1 MRYFIISFFAGI
13 ILFLAGACREK
24 ATDLKVITFNIRY
37 DNPAD
42 GINAWPNRI
51 GLVEE
56 YLREESPEIV
66 GFQEALHH
74 QVLDLEKMMPGYARV
89 GGGRDDGLEGG
100 EYSPVFFRED
110 VFDLLNHGQFWL
122 SETPDV
128 PGSIG
133 PGAVLPRI
141 AAWAHLRN
149 KSTGK
154 ELFVFNTHYSHV
166 SDEARWLSASIMSER
181 MKQIAGDKALIV
193 TGDFNLDIEGETY
206 NRLADLFLNENQLIN
221 ATETEPTYAL
231 LQKGTFNGFGYTEV
245 QPFIDFIFVSPHFQV
260 ISSSIDRIKSGE
272 VFISD
277 HWPVVVEIK
286 VTGLFHSS

>member
-1 MRYFIISFFAGI
+1 MKLLIKCLTPLIFMT
-13 ILFLAGACREK
+13 LGACSQNNTEI
-24 ATDLKVITFNIRY
+24 KVMTFNIRY
-37 DNPAD
+37 DNSAD

-51 GLVEE
+51 GLVGD
-56 YLREESPEIV
+56 YLREESPDIV

-89 GGGRDDGLEGG
+89 GTGRDDGLEGG

-110 VFDLLNHGQFWL
+110 VFDLVNHGQFWL

-141 AAWAHLRN
+141 ASWAHLRI

-166 SDEARWLSASIMSER
+166 SDEARWLSARIMSER

-193 TGDFNLDIEGETY
+193 TGDFNLDIESETY
-206 NRLADLFLNENQLIN
+206 QRLAVLFLNENHLIN

-231 LQKGTFNGFGYTEV
+231 LQEGTFNGFGFTEV

-260 ISSSIDRIKSGE
+260 INSSIDRIKSGDI
-272 VFISD
+272 FISD
-277 HWPVVVEIK
+277 HWPVVVK
-286 VTGLFHSS
+286 LKATGLLH

>member
-1 MRYFIISFFAGI
+1 MKLLIKCLTPLIFMTLGTCSQNNTEI
-13 ILFLAGACREK
+13 
-24 ATDLKVITFNIRY
+24 KVMTFNIRF

-51 GLVEE
+51 GLVGD
-56 YLREESPEIV
+56 YLREESPDIV

-89 GGGRDDGLEGG
+89 GTGRDDGLEGG

-110 VFDLLNHGQFWL
+110 VFDLVNHGQFWL

-141 AAWAHLRN
+141 ASWAHLRI

-166 SDEARWLSASIMSER
+166 SDEARWLSARIMSER

-193 TGDFNLDIEGETY
+193 TGDFNLDIESETY
-206 NRLADLFLNENQLIN
+206 QRLAVLFLNENHLIN

-231 LQKGTFNGFGYTEV
+231 LQEGTFNGFGFTEV

-260 ISSSIDRIKSGE
+260 INSSIDRIKSGDI
-272 VFISD
+272 FISD
-277 HWPVVVEIK
+277 HWPVVVK
-286 VTGLFHSS
+286 LKATGLLH

>member
-1 MRYFIISFFAGI
+1 MRHVLFIFLTGVI
-13 ILFLAGACREK
+13 IFLTVACQEK
-24 ATDLKVITFNIRY
+24 SLEIKVMTFNIRY

-51 GLVEE
+51 DLIRD
-56 YLREESPEIV
+56 YLREESPDIV

-74 QVLDLEKMMPGYARV
+74 QVLDLEKMMPGFARV

-166 SDEARWLSASIMSER
+166 SDEARWLSARIMSER
-181 MKQIAGDKALIV
+181 MKQIAADKALIV
-193 TGDFNLDIEGETY
+193 TGDFNLDIESETFQ
-206 NRLADLFLNENQLIN
+206 RLADLFLNENQLIN
-221 ATETEPTYAL
+221 STETEPTYAL
-231 LQKGTFNGFGYTEV
+231 LQEGTFNGFGYTEV
-245 QPFIDFIFVSPHFQV
+245 QPFIDFIFVSPHFQP
-260 ISSSIDRIKSGE
+260 ISSSIDRIKSGDI
-272 VFISD
+272 FISD
-277 HWPVVVEIK
+277 HWPVTAKLKMKNEE
-286 VTGLFHSS
+286 

>member
-1 MRYFIISFFAGI
+1 MKLLIKCLTPLIFMT
-13 ILFLAGACREK
+13 LGACSQNNTEI
-24 ATDLKVITFNIRY
+24 KVMTFNIRY
-37 DNPAD
+37 DNSAD

-51 GLVEE
+51 GLVGD
-56 YLREESPEIV
+56 YLREESPDIV

-89 GGGRDDGLEGG
+89 GTGRDDGLEGG

-110 VFDLLNHGQFWL
+110 VFDLLNYGQFWL

-141 AAWAHLRN
+141 ASWAHLRI

-166 SDEARWLSASIMSER
+166 SDEARWLSARIMSER

-193 TGDFNLDIEGETY
+193 TGDFNLDIESETY
-206 NRLADLFLNENQLIN
+206 QRLAVLFLNENHLIN

-231 LQKGTFNGFGYTEV
+231 LQEGTFNGFGFTEV

-260 ISSSIDRIKSGE
+260 INSSIDRIKSGDI
-272 VFISD
+272 FISD
-277 HWPVVVEIK
+277 HWPVVVK
-286 VTGLFHSS
+286 LKATGLLH

>member
-1 MRYFIISFFAGI
+1 MWRIIIALLVSVLLIAS
-13 ILFLAGACREK
+13 CTEK
-24 ATDLKVITFNIRY
+24 KQEFKVITFNIRF

-51 GLVEE
+51 GLVGD
-56 YLREESPEIV
+56 YLREESPDIV

-74 QVLDLEKMMPGYARV
+74 QVLDLEKMMLGYARF
-89 GGGRDDGLEGG
+89 GSGRDDGLKGG

-110 VFDLLNHGQFWL
+110 VFDLLNYGQFWL
-122 SETPDV
+122 SETPDL

-141 AAWAHLRN
+141 ATWAHLSI

-166 SDEARWLSASIMSER
+166 SDEARWLSARIMSER
-181 MKQIAGDKALIV
+181 MKQIAGEKALIV
-193 TGDFNLDIEGETY
+193 TGDFNLDIESETY

-221 ATETEPTYAL
+221 ATETEPSYAL
-231 LQKGTFNGFGYTEV
+231 LQEGTFNGFGFTEV

-260 ISSSIDRIKSGE
+260 ISSSIDRIKSGD

-277 HWPVVVEIK
+277 HWPVVAKLKMED
-286 VTGLFHSS
+286 